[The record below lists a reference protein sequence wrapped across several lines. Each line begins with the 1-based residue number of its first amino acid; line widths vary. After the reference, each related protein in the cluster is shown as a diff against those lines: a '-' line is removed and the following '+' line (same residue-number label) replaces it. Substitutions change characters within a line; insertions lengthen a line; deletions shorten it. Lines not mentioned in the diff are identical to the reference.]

1 MKRTKKADRL
11 AHVELWRSSGISRAA
26 YCRQHGLKYA
36 AFLSWFKLEVPTLT
50 SGKFI
55 TLSEKGV
62 PSEVISI
69 SFPNGIQLD
78 YKGKLTESLIQ
89 YLHDA

>member
-11 AHVELWRSSGISRAA
+11 AHVELWRASGVSRAA
-26 YCRQHGLKYA
+26 YCRQHDLKYA
-36 AFLSWFKLEVPTLT
+36 TFLTWFKEEAAPLA

-62 PSEVISI
+62 PSGGISI

-89 YLHDA
+89 YLHHA